1 MIRLLA
7 ALLVLAGFSATAD
20 AQSRFIVP
28 QAGGRWVAIH
38 SPSVWL
44 PVWVDPAFKTVRTH
58 EGRPTSEAIDELLL
72 TVGTHTDV
80 GFFEAHPRA
89 YELAMWQFNYRDPN
103 TVCSLSRTWRTYADP
118 NLCSV
123 YFAVEPKGQALFLG
137 TLSKP
142 SQGAR
147 PLPRDVQI
155 RTAGH
160 AWCTLS
166 LKFAPEQSVNAPL
179 CTMSSPHMTGAI
191 EPLTYENGRI
201 VAVGGWG
208 LSEVARWRAIAK
220 RYGAKREG
228 GWIVGAK

>member
-1 MIRLLA
+1 MILKVLA
-7 ALLVLAGFSATAD
+7 AVVFCASTAC
-20 AQSRFIVP
+20 AQSRFITP
-28 QAGGRWVAIH
+28 RADSGYVAIH
-38 SPSVWL
+38 NPSVWL
-44 PVWVDPAFKTVRTH
+44 PVWIDPAFRDVKTH
-58 EGRPTSEAIDELLL
+58 EGLSVYSVLEDLLV

-89 YELAMWQFNYRDPN
+89 YELAMWQFHYRDPN
-103 TVCSLSRTWRTYADP
+103 TVCSLSREWRTYADP
-118 NLCSV
+118 NLCSI
-123 YFAVEPKGQALFLG
+123 YFAVEPQGKAIFLG

-142 SQGAR
+142 SQGQR
-147 PLPRDVQI
+147 PLPANVQM

-179 CTMSSPHMTGAI
+179 CTMASPHMTGAI

-201 VAVGGWG
+201 VAIGGWG
-208 LSEVARWRAIAK
+208 LSEVARWRALAK

-228 GWIVGAK
+228 GWIVGGR